1 MIDGMCSIEVKG
13 QNTYRQSDFFILAVV
28 DIAMGSND
36 ELAEALGKRTIV
48 KNTILLHWVY
58 SL

>member
-1 MIDGMCSIEVKG
+1 MCSIEVKG

-36 ELAEALGKRTIV
+36 ELAEALGKQTIV